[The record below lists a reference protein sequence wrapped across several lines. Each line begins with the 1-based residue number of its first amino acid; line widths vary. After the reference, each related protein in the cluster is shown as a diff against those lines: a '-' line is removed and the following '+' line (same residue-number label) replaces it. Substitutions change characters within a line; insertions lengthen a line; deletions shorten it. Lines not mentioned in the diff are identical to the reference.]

1 MSFPFYNPFENI
13 FLDSK
18 TCFLTGADLPDENH
32 RINIFPDWILD
43 RFALRGKTFTMMDQV
58 SSFFY
63 EDLKLPC
70 SPRVVQ
76 AFGKLDEEI
85 KNVFDAGY
93 EGVRTIDTHKL
104 FLWMGKIVYGILYHD
119 LLIEKDRLRK
129 LDKEFVLSP
138 RLKERFSLFHLML
151 QSLVSPVTFKG
162 LRPWSVSVV
171 RLKYSK
177 DIFNYRDDP
186 VRLMFSLGMNRF
198 GIIAC
203 LQDNGMVQQRQ
214 EDILTKIGDIELH
227 PIQFEELCARFYYSN
242 YLLATRPHYNIKDD
256 QSGGI
261 TLEVAAGNNGEE
273 NPRFEKW
280 DEKMFARVL
289 AGYWEPWGLR
299 INDIITVPND
309 PISFL
314 INEYTQEFISPDT
327 IKFPF

>member
-18 TCFLTGADLPDENH
+18 TCFLTGVDLPDENH
-32 RINIFPDWILD
+32 GVNIFPDWILD
-43 RFALRGKTFTMMDQV
+43 RFELRGKTFTMMDQV
-58 SSFFY
+58 SSFLY

-70 SPRVVQ
+70 SSGVEE
-76 AFGKLDEEI
+76 AFANLEEDI
-85 KNVFDAGY
+85 QNVFALGY
-93 EGVRTIDTHKL
+93 EGVRTVDTHKL

-119 LLIEKDRLRK
+119 LLIEKERLRK
-129 LDKEFVLSP
+129 LDKEFSLSP

-151 QSLVSPVTFKG
+151 QSLVSPVSFKG
-162 LRPWSVSVV
+162 VKPWSVSVV

-186 VRLMFSLGMNRF
+186 VRLMFSLGMNGF

-203 LQDNGMVQQRQ
+203 LQDNGMVQQHQ
-214 EDILTKIGDIELH
+214 EGILKKIGNIELH

-242 YLLATRPHYNIKDD
+242 YLLATRPRYNMEEDH
-256 QSGGI
+256 SGGI
-261 TLEVAAGNNGEE
+261 TIEAVAGDNGEE
-273 NPRFEKW
+273 NPKFEKW

-289 AGYWEPWGLR
+289 AGYWEPWGLK

-314 INEYTQEFISPDT
+314 INEYTEAFISPDT
-327 IKFPF
+327 IRLPF